1 MSITL
6 PLSRGINM
14 HSCAIEKAARA
25 VEGWKSPMQS
35 DLGVEEDHYLA
46 LVLERCASESTA

>member
-1 MSITL
+1 
-6 PLSRGINM
+6 M

-25 VEGWKSPMQS
+25 VEGWKNPMQS